1 VSTCCT
7 AASASVCD
15 VTCSEAASLALEE
28 VEALETSEVV
38 ALNAGLLQHGS
49 ELKERKMEK
58 LEASPHS
65 SILQFDY
72 KHLMPSGEEELKK
85 RQKEATRQWPSCS
98 QTWGIF
104 GKDPLTRTQVV
115 SSQILP
121 KNFSNFD
128 SVVLHGADNPF
139 VSTEYGFAYC
149 NIAKDASAEWRSIF
163 TKMVQNDTRAHYLPS
178 KSCPSCYDDN
188 GNKLTDQPDPLLDRF
203 ATSPRDLRSVFS
215 DPRSTTAVMVR
226 EPLSRFVSAFIE
238 KCETN
243 SVYCPMGSASGKP
256 NPSLKDAVEWM
267 LARNPKQLESH
278 WLLQSEYCE
287 LSKRVLEYDV
297 VMLYSKDTLAADASC
312 LMELAGIQAFNSDG
326 EEQFWRTLTDLV
338 GTGDRPGTTSHAG
351 SSYTD
356 DEDAEKLKL
365 LFPPKVA
372 NLLMAHL
379 QQDYDVF
386 NIPKPEWIA
395 HATGTLY
402 ATPVLDLERAFDS
415 LLS

>member
-1 VSTCCT
+1 
-7 AASASVCD
+7 
-15 VTCSEAASLALEE
+15 
-28 VEALETSEVV
+28 
-38 ALNAGLLQHGS
+38 
-49 ELKERKMEK
+49 
-58 LEASPHS
+58 
-65 SILQFDY
+65 
-72 KHLMPSGEEELKK
+72 
-85 RQKEATRQWPSCS
+85 
-98 QTWGIF
+98 
-104 GKDPLTRTQVV
+104 
-115 SSQILP
+115 
-121 KNFSNFD
+121 
-128 SVVLHGADNPF
+128 
-139 VSTEYGFAYC
+139 
-149 NIAKDASAEWRSIF
+149 
-163 TKMVQNDTRAHYLPS
+163 
-178 KSCPSCYDDN
+178 
-188 GNKLTDQPDPLLDRF
+188 
-203 ATSPRDLRSVFS
+203 
-215 DPRSTTAVMVR
+215 
-226 EPLSRFVSAFIE
+226 
-238 KCETN
+238 
-243 SVYCPMGSASGKP
+243 MGSASGKP